1 MAQEIARREPVN
13 GGVHP
18 LERIV
23 DGWFTR
29 DPFFSVLRGPA
40 LVDEGS
46 LALDVSEDGE
56 HVIVRASLP
65 GFKREDVQVELD
77 EGVLTISA
85 RREEA
90 HEEHGE
96 KFYRKERR
104 EGSVS
109 RRIAMPTA
117 VDDERAAAEL
127 ADGVLTLKLPKI
139 EKARRRQ
146 IRIG

>member
-1 MAQEIARREPVN
+1 MVQEIVRREPAN

-18 LERIV
+18 LDRIV

-29 DPFFSVLRGPA
+29 DPFFSFLRPSGA
-40 LVDEGS
+40 VDEGS
-46 LALDVSEDGE
+46 LAVDVSEDAE

-65 GFKREDVQVELD
+65 GFRREDVQVEVD

-85 RREEA
+85 RREEEA
-90 HEEHGE
+90 EERSE

-109 RRIAMPTA
+109 RRIALPTG
-117 VDDERAAAEL
+117 VDEDGAAAEL
-127 ADGVLTLKLPKI
+127 ADGVLTLRLPKA

-146 IRIG
+146 IQIN

>member
-1 MAQEIARREPVN
+1 MAQEITRREPVN
-13 GGVHP
+13 GGHP

-29 DPFFSVLRGPA
+29 DPFFSFLRAPA
-40 LVDEGS
+40 MIDEGS
-46 LALDVSEDGE
+46 LAVDVSEDAE

-65 GFKREDVQVELD
+65 GFRREDVQVEVD

-85 RREEA
+85 RREEQT
-90 HEEHGE
+90 EEHSE

-109 RRIAMPTA
+109 RRIALPTGVNEEGA
-117 VDDERAAAEL
+117 VAEL
-127 ADGVLTLKLPKI
+127 GDGVLTLRLPKA
-139 EKARRRQ
+139 EKARRHQ
-146 IRIG
+146 IQIN